1 MVSLTELANLLRAAF
16 TQADRLLRL
25 ETPLGPNALLPEQ
38 LDAAEHI
45 DAGGFRLE
53 LTALSDNADIDS
65 AKLLG
70 QPVRL
75 DLLTQ
80 QSRSTLRP
88 FHGHVTRFEQ
98 IGANGGLVRYRL
110 VIEPWLAFLRHRQ
123 DSFLFQ
129 DMSVIEVIDS
139 LFGDYQGQGRLVPA
153 WRWALRDSSVYTRR
167 SVITQYEE
175 SDFDFVT
182 RLLAEEGLFYFFEH
196 EAKDGEALGVHR
208 MVIAD
213 ANDVFVD
220 NAQASIRFGRA
231 DATATE
237 DVIDRWQGARRWQT
251 NAVSIASW
259 DYRANAKR
267 KAQVGAQGGAQQ
279 QGSDGPQLTLQD
291 TDYPGQYWFED
302 NNQAQRVARLMMEAL
317 ELRDKQFDG
326 EGSVRTL
333 ATGTRFQLQDHFD
346 HDDGEQRFAVL
357 AVTHQARNNF
367 NDRFGQVLTE
377 TLGML
382 GSLGG
387 SDVLA
392 AGSNQANG
400 DDAPFYRNHFTVVRD
415 NVPVRPQQSD
425 AQGRAL
431 HPRPTVN
438 GSQTALVVGAEGP
451 VHTDRDHRIKVQF
464 HWQRG
469 ARSASRQSHPAGDDN
484 ARASAGLGAWV
495 RVTAP
500 VAGPNWGGVALPRVG
515 QEVLVEF
522 LQGDIDRPVVVG
534 AAYNGRGQT
543 DAQYNQNQA
552 GAAGATGNA
561 PAWFA
566 GDAKSQGAY
575 AHNAVLSGIKTQALA
590 GSQAGSSGYNQLV
603 FDDTEG
609 QGRTQLSTTQAATGL
624 VLGHHKE
631 QIDSARQADLG
642 HGAALATDDS
652 GSVRAG
658 AGLLLTAHSAGTSA
672 PMQDSEAAAS
682 KIEKM
687 SDLVESLAD
696 VAQKQKAGLPD
707 EPDAKELPALK
718 QLRHTTEVLR
728 HTESAGEGAEA
739 VAYSE
744 PHLQVS
750 APKGVLA
757 TTPAD
762 AVLVAGTQVTLT
774 AKQDVNVAA
783 GGNLSVAVADG
794 LSLYAHG
801 KSVGQT
807 SDATPGIAMHAAT
820 GKVGLSSLKGESH
833 LVAEKAVT
841 VASTQGNVT
850 VEAKQHVIV
859 NAAGAQIKVTNGT
872 IELHAPGMVTFKG
885 ARHSFVGP
893 RGNPTIP
900 PHLPHATVIPAER
913 FAVRVQQQYGRGSLD
928 GKPYRLELG
937 GQTFEGTISNGVIDH
952 PAPPGV
958 RKGRLLVYAFGKDR
972 QPWVWDLDLKKQSST
987 NQHKGIQSRLKNLGF
1002 YDGKIDGEFGRKS
1015 QAALRR
1021 FHESQEHATTSEL
1034 VAQGLTK
1041 LGGRH
1046 DI

>member
-1 MVSLTELANLLRAAF
+1 
-16 TQADRLLRL
+16 
-25 ETPLGPNALLPEQ
+25 
-38 LDAAEHI
+38 
-45 DAGGFRLE
+45 
-53 LTALSDNADIDS
+53 
-65 AKLLG
+65 
-70 QPVRL
+70 
-75 DLLTQ
+75 
-80 QSRSTLRP
+80 
-88 FHGHVTRFEQ
+88 
-98 IGANGGLVRYRL
+98 
-110 VIEPWLAFLRHRQ
+110 
-123 DSFLFQ
+123 
-129 DMSVIEVIDS
+129 
-139 LFGDYQGQGRLVPA
+139 
-153 WRWALRDSSVYTRR
+153 
-167 SVITQYEE
+167 
-175 SDFDFVT
+175 
-182 RLLAEEGLFYFFEH
+182 
-196 EAKDGEALGVHR
+196 

-267 KAQVGAQGGAQQ
+267 AAQVGAQGGAQQ

-672 PMQDSEAAAS
+672 PLQDSEAAAS
-682 KIEKM
+682 QIETM
-687 SDLVESLAD
+687 SDLAESLAD
-696 VAQKQKAGLPD
+696 AAKKQKAGLPD

-885 ARHSFVGP
+885 AGHRMVGP
-893 RGNPTIP
+893 G
-900 PHLPHATVIPAER
+900 
-913 FAVRVQQQYGRGSLD
+913 GS
-928 GKPYRLELG
+928 
-937 GQTFEGTISNGVIDH
+937 T
-952 PAPPGV
+952 
-958 RKGRLLVYAFGKDR
+958 
-972 QPWVWDLDLKKQSST
+972 
-987 NQHKGIQSRLKNLGF
+987 
-1002 YDGKIDGEFGRKS
+1002 
-1015 QAALRR
+1015 
-1021 FHESQEHATTSEL
+1021 ATTS
-1034 VAQGLTK
+1034 LTK
-1041 LGGRH
+1041 GELKACPTKDEGAAAGGAAL
-1046 DI
+1046 I

>member
-1 MVSLTELANLLRAAF
+1 MVSPTELANLLRAAF
-16 TQADRLLRL
+16 TQANRLLRL

-38 LDAAEHI
+38 LNAAEHT

-53 LTALSDNADIDS
+53 LTALSNNADIDS
-65 AKLLG
+65 TKLLG

-98 IGANGGLVRYRL
+98 LGANGGLVRYRL
-110 VIEPWLAFLRHRQ
+110 VIEPWLAFLRYRR

-129 DMSVIEVIDS
+129 DMSIIEVIDS

-196 EAKDGEALGVHR
+196 EAKDGDALGVHR

-213 ANDVFVD
+213 ANDVFTD

-231 DATATE
+231 DTTATE
-237 DVIDRWQGARRWQT
+237 DVIDRWQGTRRWQT

-259 DYRANAKR
+259 DYRTNAKR
-267 KAQVGAQGGAQQ
+267 TAQLGGQQ
-279 QGSDGPQLTLQD
+279 QGNEGPQLTLQD

-333 ATGTRFQLQDHFD
+333 STGTRFKLTDHFD
-346 HDDGEQRFAVL
+346 HDEGDQRFAVL
-357 AVTHQARNNF
+357 GVTHQARNNF

-377 TLGML
+377 TLGAL
-382 GSLGG
+382 KEG
-387 SDVLA
+387 DALA
-392 AGSNQANG
+392 AGGNKGAG
-400 DDAPFYRNHFTVVRD
+400 DDATFYRNHFTVVRD
-415 NVPVRPQQSD
+415 SVPVRPQQSD
-425 AQGRAL
+425 EQGRAL

-438 GSQTALVVGAEGP
+438 GSQTALVVGADGP

-495 RVTAP
+495 RVAAP

-534 AAYNGRGQT
+534 SAYNGTGQT
-543 DAQYNQNQA
+543 DAQYNRNQA

-566 GDAKSQGAY
+566 GDRKSQGAY

-603 FDDTEG
+603 FDDTAG

-672 PMQDSEAAAS
+672 ALQDSEAAAS
-682 KIEKM
+682 QIEAT
-687 SDLVESLAD
+687 SDLAESLAD
-696 VAQKQKAGLPD
+696 AAQKQKAGLAD
-707 EPDAKELPALK
+707 EPAAKELPALK

-728 HTESAGEGAEA
+728 HAESAGEGAQA

-744 PHLQVS
+744 PHLQIS
-750 APKGVLA
+750 APKGIVT
-757 TTPAD
+757 TTPVD
-762 AVLVAGTQVTLT
+762 AVIVAGTQVMLA
-774 AKQDVNVAA
+774 AKQDANVAV
-783 GGNLSVAVADG
+783 GGNLAIAATEG
-794 LSLYAHG
+794 ISLYAHG
-801 KSVGQT
+801 KAVGQT
-807 SDATPGIAMHAAT
+807 SDAAPGIALHAAS
-820 GKVGLSSLKGESH
+820 GKVGVTASEGG
-833 LVAEKAVT
+833 VAFAAEKLVT
-841 VASTQGNVT
+841 FASTQANAT
-850 VEAKQHVIV
+850 VEGKQHVLL
-859 NAAGAQIKVTNGT
+859 NAAGAQVKIVKGT
-872 IELHAPGMVTFKG
+872 IELHAPGTVTFKG
-885 ARHSFVGP
+885 AQHNFVGP
-893 RGNPTIP
+893 GGAQADTALPKGKP
-900 PHLPHATVIPAER
+900 PHDEQFVLRDKHTNEPVPHR
-913 FAVRVQQQYGRGSLD
+913 
-928 GKPYRLELG
+928 PYRVEDAQGNVL
-937 GQTFEGTISNGVIDH
+937 
-952 PAPPGV
+952 
-958 RKGRLLVYAFGKDR
+958 
-972 QPWVWDLDLKKQSST
+972 
-987 NQHKGIQSRLKNLGF
+987 
-1002 YDGKIDGEFGRKS
+1002 
-1015 QAALRR
+1015 
-1021 FHESQEHATTSEL
+1021 
-1034 VAQGLTK
+1034 AQGLTDEQ
-1041 LGGRH
+1041 GRVARVYTANPEN
-1046 DI
+1046 IKIRF

>member
-1 MVSLTELANLLRAAF
+1 MVSPTELANLLRAAF

-45 DAGGFRLE
+45 DAGGFHLE

-80 QSRSTLRP
+80 QSRGTLRP

-196 EAKDGEALGVHR
+196 EAKDGDALGVHR

-231 DATATE
+231 DVTATE

-267 KAQVGAQGGAQQ
+267 TAQVGAQGNAQQ
-279 QGSDGPQLTLQD
+279 QSSDGPQLTLQD

-377 TLGML
+377 ALGTL
-382 GSLGG
+382 GSLGR

-469 ARSASRQSHPAGDDN
+469 ARSAGRQSHPAGDDN

-534 AAYNGRGQT
+534 AAYNGRGQS

-672 PMQDSEAAAS
+672 PLQDSEAAAS
-682 KIEKM
+682 QIEAM
-687 SDLVESLAD
+687 SDLAESLAD
-696 VAQKQKAGLPD
+696 AAKKQKAGLPD
-707 EPDAKELPALK
+707 EPAAKELPALK

-750 APKGVLA
+750 APKGVLV

-762 AVLVAGTQVTLT
+762 AVLVAGTHVTLT
-774 AKQDVNVAA
+774 AKQDTNVAA
-783 GGNLSVAVADG
+783 GSNLSVAVADG

-801 KSVGQT
+801 KAVGQT
-807 SDATPGIAMHAAT
+807 SDATPGIAMHAAS

-850 VEAKQHVIV
+850 AEAKQHVIV

-885 ARHSFVGP
+885 ANHTMVGP
-893 RGNPTIP
+893 GGAAANNSTKPGQ
-900 PHLPHATVIPAER
+900 LAEC
-913 FAVRVQQQYGRGSLD
+913 
-928 GKPYRLELG
+928 E
-937 GQTFEGTISNGVIDH
+937 
-952 PAPPGV
+952 
-958 RKGRLLVYAFGKDR
+958 
-972 QPWVWDLDLKKQSST
+972 W
-987 NQHKGIQSRLKNLGF
+987 
-1002 YDGKIDGEFGRKS
+1002 KS
-1015 QAALRR
+1015 
-1021 FHESQEHATTSEL
+1021 
-1034 VAQGLTK
+1034 
-1041 LGGRH
+1041 
-1046 DI
+1046 

>member
-1 MVSLTELANLLRAAF
+1 
-16 TQADRLLRL
+16 
-25 ETPLGPNALLPEQ
+25 
-38 LDAAEHI
+38 
-45 DAGGFRLE
+45 
-53 LTALSDNADIDS
+53 
-65 AKLLG
+65 
-70 QPVRL
+70 
-75 DLLTQ
+75 
-80 QSRSTLRP
+80 
-88 FHGHVTRFEQ
+88 
-98 IGANGGLVRYRL
+98 
-110 VIEPWLAFLRHRQ
+110 
-123 DSFLFQ
+123 
-129 DMSVIEVIDS
+129 
-139 LFGDYQGQGRLVPA
+139 
-153 WRWALRDSSVYTRR
+153 
-167 SVITQYEE
+167 
-175 SDFDFVT
+175 
-182 RLLAEEGLFYFFEH
+182 
-196 EAKDGEALGVHR
+196 

-267 KAQVGAQGGAQQ
+267 AAQVGAQGGAQQ

-302 NNQAQRVARLMMEAL
+302 NNQAQRVAQLMMEAL

-672 PMQDSEAAAS
+672 PLQDSEAAAS
-682 KIEKM
+682 QIETM
-687 SDLVESLAD
+687 SDLAESLAD
-696 VAQKQKAGLPD
+696 AAKKQKAGLPD

-885 ARHSFVGP
+885 AGHRMVGP
-893 RGNPTIP
+893 G
-900 PHLPHATVIPAER
+900 
-913 FAVRVQQQYGRGSLD
+913 GS
-928 GKPYRLELG
+928 
-937 GQTFEGTISNGVIDH
+937 T
-952 PAPPGV
+952 
-958 RKGRLLVYAFGKDR
+958 
-972 QPWVWDLDLKKQSST
+972 
-987 NQHKGIQSRLKNLGF
+987 
-1002 YDGKIDGEFGRKS
+1002 
-1015 QAALRR
+1015 
-1021 FHESQEHATTSEL
+1021 ATTS
-1034 VAQGLTK
+1034 LTK
-1041 LGGRH
+1041 GELKACPTKDEGAAAGGAAL
-1046 DI
+1046 I

>member
-1 MVSLTELANLLRAAF
+1 MVSPTELANLLRAAF
-16 TQADRLLRL
+16 TQANRLLRL
-25 ETPLGPNALLPEQ
+25 ETPLGPNVLLPEQ

-45 DAGGFRLE
+45 DDGGFRLE

-110 VIEPWLAFLRHRQ
+110 VIEPWLAFLRHRR

-139 LFGDYQGQGRLVPA
+139 LFGDYNGQGRLVPA
-153 WRWALRDSSVYTRR
+153 WRWSLRDASVYTRR

-182 RLLAEEGLFYFFEH
+182 RLLAEEGLFYCFEH
-196 EAKDGEALGVHR
+196 ETKDGDALGVHR

-213 ANDVFVD
+213 ANDVFID

-237 DVIDRWQGARRWQT
+237 DVIDRWQGTRRWQT

-267 KAQVGAQGGAQQ
+267 SAQLGAQQ
-279 QGSDGPQLTLQD
+279 QGDGGPQLTLQD

-302 NNQAQRVARLMMEAL
+302 NNQAQRVTRLMMEAL

-333 ATGTRFQLQDHFD
+333 APGTRFKLTDHFD
-346 HDDGEQRFAVL
+346 HDDDGGDQRFALL
-357 AVTHQARNNF
+357 AVVHEARNNF
-367 NDRFGQVLTE
+367 NDRFGQVLAE
-377 TLGML
+377 TLGAL
-382 GSLGG
+382 PGG
-387 SDVLA
+387 DVLGA
-392 AGSNQANG
+392 ANNAGTG
-400 DDAPFYRNHFTVVRD
+400 DDATFYRNHFTVVRD
-415 NVPVRPQQSD
+415 TVPVRPQQSD
-425 AQGRAL
+425 AQGRVL

-438 GSQTALVVGAEGP
+438 GSQTALVIGASGP

-484 ARASAGLGAWV
+484 ARASAGLGSWV
-495 RVTAP
+495 RVAAP

-522 LQGDIDRPVVVG
+522 LHGDIDRPVVVG
-534 AAYNGRGQT
+534 ATYNGTGQT

-552 GAAGATGNA
+552 GAAGSTGNA

-590 GSQAGSSGYNQLV
+590 GSQAGTSGYNQLV
-603 FDDTEG
+603 FDDTDG
-609 QGRTQLSTTQAATGL
+609 QNRTQLSTTQAATGL
-624 VLGHHKE
+624 ILGHQKE

-652 GSVRAG
+652 GSLRAG
-658 AGLLLTAHSAGTSA
+658 AGLLLTAHSAGTGA
-672 PMQDSEAAAS
+672 ALQDSEDAAS
-682 KIEKM
+682 QIEAM
-687 SDLVESLAD
+687 GELAESLAD
-696 VAQKQKAGLPD
+696 VAQKQKAGLQD
-707 EPDAKELPALK
+707 EPSAKELPALK

-728 HTESAGEGAEA
+728 HAESAGEGASA

-750 APKGVLA
+750 APKGILT

-762 AVLVAGTQVTLT
+762 AVLVAGTQVML
-774 AKQDVNVAA
+774 AARQDANVAA
-783 GGNLSVAVADG
+783 GGNLSIAVAEG
-794 LSLYAHG
+794 VSLFAHG
-801 KSVGQT
+801 KAVGQS
-807 SDATPGIAMHAAT
+807 SDATPGIALHAAS

-841 VASTQGNVT
+841 VASTQANVT
-850 VEAKQHVIV
+850 VEAKQYVLV

-885 ARHSFVGP
+885 AGHQFVGP
-893 RGNPTIP
+893 GGGAVNNSMAKGELKACPENDQRAAAGGA
-900 PHLPHATVIPAER
+900 AT
-913 FAVRVQQQYGRGSLD
+913 L
-928 GKPYRLELG
+928 
-937 GQTFEGTISNGVIDH
+937 
-952 PAPPGV
+952 
-958 RKGRLLVYAFGKDR
+958 
-972 QPWVWDLDLKKQSST
+972 
-987 NQHKGIQSRLKNLGF
+987 
-1002 YDGKIDGEFGRKS
+1002 
-1015 QAALRR
+1015 
-1021 FHESQEHATTSEL
+1021 
-1034 VAQGLTK
+1034 
-1041 LGGRH
+1041 
-1046 DI
+1046 

>member
-1 MVSLTELANLLRAAF
+1 MVSPTELANLLRASF
-16 TQADRLLRL
+16 SQADRLLRL

-38 LDAAEHI
+38 VDVAEHI

-80 QSRSTLRP
+80 QSRSALRP

-98 IGANGGLVRYRL
+98 VGANGGLVRYRL

-167 SVITQYEE
+167 SVITQYDE

-196 EAKDGEALGVHR
+196 EAKDGDALGVHR

-213 ANDVFVD
+213 SNDVFVD

-259 DYRANAKR
+259 DYRSNAKR
-267 KAQVGAQGGAQQ
+267 TAQLGAQQ
-279 QGSDGPQLTLQD
+279 QGNDGPQLTLQD

-326 EGSVRTL
+326 EGTARTL
-333 ATGTRFQLQDHFD
+333 ATGTRFQLLDHFD

-357 AVTHQARNNF
+357 AVAHQARNNF

-377 TLGML
+377 TLGAL
-382 GSLGG
+382 RGG
-387 SDVLA
+387 DVLA
-392 AGSNQANG
+392 AGSNHAAG

-425 AQGRAL
+425 EQGRAL

-438 GSQTALVVGAEGP
+438 GSQTALVVGSEGP

-534 AAYNGRGQT
+534 AAYNGSGQT

-566 GDAKSQGAY
+566 GGNKSQGAY

-590 GSQAGSSGYNQLV
+590 GSQSGSSGYNQLV
-603 FDDTEG
+603 FDDSEG

-652 GSVRAG
+652 GAVRAG
-658 AGLLLTAHSAGTSA
+658 AGLLLTAHSVGTSA
-672 PMQDSEAAAS
+672 SLQDSEAAAGQ
-682 KIEKM
+682 IEAV
-687 SDLVESLAD
+687 SDLAESLAD
-696 VAQKQKAGLPD
+696 AAQKQKAGLAD
-707 EPDAKELPALK
+707 EPAAKELPALK

-728 HTESAGEGAEA
+728 HAESAGEGAEA

-750 APKGVLA
+750 APKGIVS
-757 TTPAD
+757 TTPVD
-762 AVLVAGTQVTLT
+762 AVLVAGTQATLV
-774 AKQDVNVAA
+774 AKQDTNVAA
-783 GGNLSVAVADG
+783 GGNLSVAVAEG

-801 KSVGQT
+801 KSLGQAG
-807 SDATPGIAMHAAT
+807 DATPGIAMHAAS

-850 VEAKQHVIV
+850 AEAKQHVLV

-885 ARHSFVGP
+885 AGHRFVGP
-893 RGNPTIP
+893 GGAGVDNSLASGN
-900 PHLPHATVIPAER
+900 LKGCG
-913 FAVRVQQQYGRGSLD
+913 VQESSAAANGAGS
-928 GKPYRLELG
+928 
-937 GQTFEGTISNGVIDH
+937 V
-952 PAPPGV
+952 
-958 RKGRLLVYAFGKDR
+958 
-972 QPWVWDLDLKKQSST
+972 
-987 NQHKGIQSRLKNLGF
+987 SR
-1002 YDGKIDGEFGRKS
+1002 
-1015 QAALRR
+1015 
-1021 FHESQEHATTSEL
+1021 
-1034 VAQGLTK
+1034 
-1041 LGGRH
+1041 
-1046 DI
+1046 

>member
-1 MVSLTELANLLRAAF
+1 MVSPTELANLLRAAF

-45 DAGGFRLE
+45 DAGGFHLE

-196 EAKDGEALGVHR
+196 EAKDGDALGVHR

-231 DATATE
+231 DVTATE

-267 KAQVGAQGGAQQ
+267 TAQVGAQGNAQQ
-279 QGSDGPQLTLQD
+279 QSSDGPQLTLQD

-377 TLGML
+377 ALGTL
-382 GSLGG
+382 GSLGR

-469 ARSASRQSHPAGDDN
+469 ARSAGRQSHPAGDDN

-534 AAYNGRGQT
+534 AAYNGRGQS

-672 PMQDSEAAAS
+672 PLQDSEAAAS
-682 KIEKM
+682 QIEAM
-687 SDLVESLAD
+687 SDLAESLAD
-696 VAQKQKAGLPD
+696 AAKKQKAGLPD
-707 EPDAKELPALK
+707 EPAAKELPALK

-750 APKGVLA
+750 APKGVLV

-762 AVLVAGTQVTLT
+762 AVLVAGTHVTLT
-774 AKQDVNVAA
+774 AKQDTNVAA
-783 GGNLSVAVADG
+783 GSNLSVAVADG

-801 KSVGQT
+801 KAVGQT
-807 SDATPGIAMHAAT
+807 SDATPGIAMHAAS

-850 VEAKQHVIV
+850 AEAKQHVIV

-885 ARHSFVGP
+885 ANHTMVGP
-893 RGNPTIP
+893 GGAAANNSTKPGQ
-900 PHLPHATVIPAER
+900 LAEC
-913 FAVRVQQQYGRGSLD
+913 
-928 GKPYRLELG
+928 E
-937 GQTFEGTISNGVIDH
+937 
-952 PAPPGV
+952 
-958 RKGRLLVYAFGKDR
+958 
-972 QPWVWDLDLKKQSST
+972 W
-987 NQHKGIQSRLKNLGF
+987 
-1002 YDGKIDGEFGRKS
+1002 KS
-1015 QAALRR
+1015 
-1021 FHESQEHATTSEL
+1021 
-1034 VAQGLTK
+1034 
-1041 LGGRH
+1041 
-1046 DI
+1046 

>member
-53 LTALSDNADIDS
+53 LTALSDSADIDA

-98 IGANGGLVRYRL
+98 IGANGGLVRSRL

-129 DMSVIEVIDS
+129 DMSVIEVIDN

-196 EAKDGEALGVHR
+196 EAKDGDALGLHR

-213 ANDVFVD
+213 SNDVFVD
-220 NAQASIRFGRA
+220 NPQASIRFGRA

-267 KAQVGAQGGAQQ
+267 AAQVGVQGGAQQ

-302 NNQAQRVARLMMEAL
+302 NNQAQRVARLMMETL

-377 TLGML
+377 TLGT
-382 GSLGG
+382 LGG

-392 AGSNQANG
+392 AGSNQASG
-400 DDAPFYRNHFTVVRD
+400 DDAPFYRNHFTVVRE

-469 ARSASRQSHPAGDDN
+469 ARSASRQSHPTGDDN

-672 PMQDSEAAAS
+672 PLQDSEAAAS
-682 KIEKM
+682 QIEAM
-687 SDLVESLAD
+687 SDLAESLAD
-696 VAQKQKAGLPD
+696 AAKKQKAGLPD
-707 EPDAKELPALK
+707 EPAAKELPALK

-774 AKQDVNVAA
+774 AKQDTNVAA

-801 KSVGQT
+801 KAVGQT
-807 SDATPGIAMHAAT
+807 SGATPGIAMHAAS

-841 VASTQGNVT
+841 VASTQDNVT
-850 VEAKQHVIV
+850 AEAKQHVIV

-885 ARHSFVGP
+885 AGHRMVGP
-893 RGNPTIP
+893 GGAGVDNKLASGN
-900 PHLPHATVIPAER
+900 LKGCGMQESSAA
-913 FAVRVQQQYGRGSLD
+913 ASGAGS
-928 GKPYRLELG
+928 
-937 GQTFEGTISNGVIDH
+937 V
-952 PAPPGV
+952 
-958 RKGRLLVYAFGKDR
+958 
-972 QPWVWDLDLKKQSST
+972 
-987 NQHKGIQSRLKNLGF
+987 SR
-1002 YDGKIDGEFGRKS
+1002 
-1015 QAALRR
+1015 
-1021 FHESQEHATTSEL
+1021 
-1034 VAQGLTK
+1034 
-1041 LGGRH
+1041 
-1046 DI
+1046 